1 MSMVIPVSFP
11 STYLERDRV
20 SYSPDRIC
28 VEPLT
33 SFGSFHP
40 VPLSPNSPRLARY
53 TWATRYRR
61 ASGTSA
67 WPSARSTPSHTERR
81 GTREGYLTQ
90 ISSAICQDYIKTD
103 NLCSFLC
110 HFKASFKMMSRM
122 DQDRDDGDPQ
132 GYGNVK
138 MLLIRTG
145 AYFPSPS
152 SPCAGASCW
161 VCASA
166 AGSSVIYSA
175 VPKGMRTPLS
185 PWNDASSFS
194 KYSLGRQLVPEVV

>member
-1 MSMVIPVSFP
+1 MGYAI
-11 STYLERDRV
+11 STGEWHVGLAFCTLYTFTYRTTWYARRV
-20 SYSPDRIC
+20 FNAD
-28 VEPLT
+28 
-33 SFGSFHP
+33 
-40 VPLSPNSPRLARY
+40 
-53 TWATRYRR
+53 
-61 ASGTSA
+61 
-67 WPSARSTPSHTERR
+67 
-81 GTREGYLTQ
+81 
-90 ISSAICQDYIKTD
+90 KTD

-110 HFKASFKMMSRM
+110 RFKASFKMMPRM
-122 DQDRDDGDPQ
+122 DQDRDDGDAQ

-185 PWNDASSFS
+185 LWNDASSFS